1 MKILM
6 TGANGFVGKNI
17 NSLLS
22 NQYNF
27 ESYNFKEPII
37 ITHDV
42 IIHLAGIAHDFDSKY
57 SLNDYISVNT
67 DLTIDIYNKFLK
79 SNASTFIFL
88 SSIKSVCDASN
99 SIITENFV
107 CNPKSFY
114 GQSKYLA
121 EKYILDNLDLTKR
134 VIILRP
140 SMIYGPNNRG
150 NLNLLYNYI
159 NKNLPWVLCSYENK
173 RSFCY
178 IENLTFVINEII
190 LNKYFKSGVYNVSD
204 NEPISTNNLVKL
216 IAESLNK
223 KTSFF
228 YVPKIFIKYL
238 AKIGDFL
245 KLPFNTNR
253 LTKLTENYI
262 VSNSKLISELKKN
275 LPFTSKLGFVKTFQ
289 FFKKNILNE
298 NFI

>member
-1 MKILM
+1 M
-6 TGANGFVGKNI
+6 
-17 NSLLS
+17 
-22 NQYNF
+22 
-27 ESYNFKEPII
+27 
-37 ITHDV
+37 
-42 IIHLAGIAHDFDSKY
+42 
-57 SLNDYISVNT
+57 SVNT
-67 DLTIDIYNKFLK
+67 DLTIDIYNKFLT

-88 SSIKSVCDASN
+88 SSIKSVCDSTN
-99 SIITENFV
+99 NIITENFI

-121 EKYILDNLDLTKR
+121 EKYILDNLDNTKR

-140 SMIYGPNNRG
+140 TMIYGPNNRG
-150 NLNLLYNYI
+150 NLNLLYSYI
-159 NKNLPWVLCSYENK
+159 NKNLPWVLSNFENN

-178 IENLTFVINEII
+178 IENLTFVINEIV
-190 LNKYFKSGVYNVSD
+190 LNNYFKSGVYNVSD

-223 KTSFF
+223 KIKLF

-238 AKIGDFL
+238 AKIGDLL

-262 VSNSKLISELKKN
+262 VSNSKLISELKKD
-275 LPFTSKLGFVKTFQ
+275 LPFTSKEGFVKTFQ
-289 FFKKNILNE
+289 FFNKKIFNI
-298 NFI
+298 

>member
-1 MKILM
+1 M

-17 NSLLS
+17 NTLLS
-22 NQYNF
+22 NQFNF
-27 ESYNFKEPII
+27 ESYNFKDPAII
-37 ITHDV
+37 NHDV

-67 DLTIDIYNKFLK
+67 DLTIDIYNKFLN

-88 SSIKSVCDASN
+88 SSIKSVCDSSN
-99 SIITENFV
+99 NIITEEFI

-121 EKYILDNLDLTKR
+121 EKYILDNLDITKR

-140 SMIYGPNNRG
+140 TMIHGPNNQG

-159 NKNLPWVLCSYENK
+159 NKHLPWVLCNYENN

-178 IENLTFVINEII
+178 IENLTFVIKEII
-190 LNKYFKSGVYNVSD
+190 LNNNFKSGFYNVSD
-204 NEPISTNNLVKL
+204 SESMSTNNLVKL
-216 IAESLNK
+216 ISESLNK
-223 KTSFF
+223 KIIFLH
-228 YVPKIFIKYL
+228 VPKIFIKYL

-253 LTKLTENYI
+253 LIKLTENYI
-262 VSNSKLISELKKN
+262 VSNSKLISELKKD
-275 LPFTSKLGFVKTFQ
+275 LPFTTEEGFVKTFQ
-289 FFKKNILNE
+289 FFNKNI
-298 NFI
+298 

>member
-17 NSLLS
+17 NTLLS
-22 NQYNF
+22 NEYSF
-27 ESYNFKEPII
+27 ENYNFKEPIMI
-37 ITHDV
+37 NHDV

-57 SLNDYISVNT
+57 SLNDYMSVNT
-67 DLTIDIYNKFLK
+67 DLTIDIYNKFLT

-88 SSIKSVCDASN
+88 SSIKSVCDSTN
-99 SIITENFV
+99 NIITENFI

-121 EKYILDNLDLTKR
+121 EKYILDNLDNTKR

-140 SMIYGPNNRG
+140 TMIYGPNNRG
-150 NLNLLYNYI
+150 NLNLLYSYI
-159 NKNLPWVLCSYENK
+159 NKNLPWVLSNFENN

-178 IENLTFVINEII
+178 IENLTFVINEIV
-190 LNKYFKSGVYNVSD
+190 LNNYFKSGVYNVSD

-223 KTSFF
+223 KIKLF

-238 AKIGDFL
+238 AKIGDLL

-262 VSNSKLISELKKN
+262 VSNSKLISELKKD
-275 LPFTSKLGFVKTFQ
+275 LPFTSKEGFVKTFQ
-289 FFKKNILNE
+289 FFNKNI
-298 NFI
+298 

>member
-17 NSLLS
+17 QSLLS

-27 ESYNFKEPII
+27 ESYNFKEPNII
-37 ITHDV
+37 NHDV

-88 SSIKSVCDASN
+88 SSIKSVCDSSN
-99 SIITENFV
+99 NIITENSI

-121 EKYILDNLDLTKR
+121 EKYILDNLDNTKR

-140 SMIYGPNNRG
+140 TMLHGPNNRG

-159 NKNLPWVLCSYENK
+159 NKNLPWVLCKYDNN

-204 NEPISTNNLVKL
+204 NDPISTNNLVKL
-216 IAESLNK
+216 IADSLNK
-223 KTSFF
+223 KIIFY
-228 YVPKIFIKYL
+228 YVPKLFIKYL
-238 AKIGDFL
+238 AIIGDFL

-253 LTKLTENYI
+253 LKKLTENYI
-262 VSNSKLISELKKN
+262 VSNSKLIKELKKD
-275 LPFTSKLGFVKTFQ
+275 LPFTSKAGFVKTFQ
-289 FFKKNILNE
+289 FFNTNI
-298 NFI
+298 

>member
-17 NSLLS
+17 NTLLS
-22 NQYNF
+22 NEYSF
-27 ESYNFKEPII
+27 ENYNFKEPIMI
-37 ITHDV
+37 NHDV

-57 SLNDYISVNT
+57 SLNDYMSVNT
-67 DLTIDIYNKFLK
+67 DLTIDIYNKFLT

-88 SSIKSVCDASN
+88 SSIKSVCDSSN
-99 SIITENFV
+99 NIITENFI
-107 CNPKSFY
+107 CNPKSYY

-121 EKYILDNLDLTKR
+121 EKYILDNLDNTKR

-140 SMIYGPNNRG
+140 TMIYGPNNRG
-150 NLNLLYNYI
+150 NLNLLYSYI
-159 NKNLPWVLCSYENK
+159 NKNLPWVLSNFENN

-178 IENLTFVINEII
+178 IENLTFVINEIV
-190 LNKYFKSGVYNVSD
+190 LNNYFKSGVYNVSD

-223 KTSFF
+223 KIKLF

-238 AKIGDFL
+238 AKIGDLL

-262 VSNSKLISELKKN
+262 VSNSKLISELKKD
-275 LPFTSKLGFVKTFQ
+275 LPFTSKEGFVKTFQ
-289 FFKKNILNE
+289 FFNKNI
-298 NFI
+298 